1 VRGGAQD
8 EDPRA
13 TRAIEGQPAAEQAA
27 LEREALA
34 EEREFEEQ
42 RRRAATRTRRQVI
55 RWVATLTLTLVAL
68 YVLAPSLVETF
79 SSAPRLRRITW
90 WWFPIMFVLQAGAFA
105 ALWAVQWISIR
116 RTRWWPVIASQLAG
130 NAFGR
135 VVPGGGAAASALQ
148 YRMLVDDGTP
158 PAAAAT
164 GLTASNLLTFGVL
177 LGLPVLAVPA
187 ILQGSVPRSL
197 RTVLVWALMIL
208 VALAAG
214 AIVLIVGDRPLR
226 WLGRRAQRLRNRLRP
241 HHPPLDDLP
250 ERLVHERDLIVAVVG
265 ERWKRALGA
274 SVARWLLDFAVLMA
288 ALAALG
294 QHPALSLALLAYFA
308 AQLLGQIPLTPGG
321 LGFVE
326 AGLAGTLALIGV
338 TGGDAVLATLAYR
351 LFSYWL
357 PVPFGALT
365 WLLFRR
371 RHPEE
376 PPLVAGG

>member
-1 VRGGAQD
+1 MPRGPQD
-8 EDPRA
+8 ERPSAPPDVH
-13 TRAIEGQPAAEQAA
+13 QPLSAQET
-27 LEREALA
+27 LELEALA
-34 EEREFEEQ
+34 EEQRFEEDEA
-42 RRRAATRTRRQVI
+42 RASSRTRRQII
-55 RWVATLTLTLVAL
+55 RWVLTLTVVLITL
-68 YVLAPSLVETF
+68 YVLGPGLVELF
-79 SSAPRLRRITW
+79 SSAPRLREITW
-90 WWFPIMFVLQAGAFA
+90 WWFPIMLVLEAGSFA
-105 ALWAVQWISIR
+105 ALWALQWISIR
-116 RTRWWPVIASQLAG
+116 RTHWWPVIASQLAG

-135 VVPGGGAAASALQ
+135 VVPGGGAAATALQ

-158 PAAAAT
+158 PGAAAT
-164 GLTASNLLTFGVL
+164 GLTAANLLTFGVL
-177 LGLPVLAVPA
+177 LGLPLLAIPA

-197 RTVLVWALMIL
+197 RTVIVWALMIL

-214 AIVLIVGDRPLR
+214 AIVLIVSDRPLR

-241 HHPPLDDLP
+241 HRPPVVDLP
-250 ERLVHERDLIVAVVG
+250 GRLVRERDLIVAVVG

-274 SVARWLLDFAVLMA
+274 SVGKWLLDFGVLMA

-326 AGLAGTLALIGV
+326 AGLTGTLALIGV

-357 PVPFGALT
+357 PVPFGGVT

-371 RHPEE
+371 SHPDE
-376 PPLVAGG
+376 PPLIARD